1 MKIVIKKM
9 LKVIGFLMLIIITLM
24 VFLIKMGIYMER
36 NSEKMGDETNFNIE
50 YKGEFPQE
58 NIDEEEIPDSDY
70 YSTVEEALK
79 GSEWFWENFKE
90 YKKDIKY
97 IIAKFENENYL
108 SMYFSLEKNENEI
121 SYVFEKFKVKEMDG
135 KKEYTLLKY
144 YSQISKKD
152 AWYMGS
158 CTENLGNQL
167 MMADFAEGVNINPES
182 TRFVWGNL
190 PQKEMEKGE
199 DIKKLRVEGQKP
211 DGIIEYK
218 DFNDTWYFWY
228 YEDLESDKPGSQLE
242 YTLGREE

>member
-1 MKIVIKKM
+1 MKEGIKKILNIM
-9 LKVIGFLMLIIITLM
+9 LGIILLLVILFVLILLSGM
-24 VFLIKMGIYMER
+24 R
-36 NSEKMGDETNFNIE
+36 NQGDKNKKTDEPEINIE
-50 YKGEFPQE
+50 FTGNLQE
-58 NIDEEEIPDSDY
+58 ETMDEEEIPDSDY
-70 YSTVEEALK
+70 YSTVEEAMK

-121 SYVFEKFKVKEMDG
+121 SYVFAKFKVKEMDG

-144 YSQISKKD
+144 YSQISEKD

-218 DFNDTWYFWY
+218 DFNETWYFWY

>member
-58 NIDEEEIPDSDY
+58 NIDEETIPDTEY
-70 YSTVEEALK
+70 YSTVKQAMKHANITVEK
-79 GSEWFWENFKE
+79 GNE
-90 YKKDIKY
+90 YQKNVDE
-97 IIAKFENENYL
+97 IIAEFENEQYI
-108 SMYFSLEKNENEI
+108 SVYFQSVKDENELCDT
-121 SYVFEKFKVKEMDG
+121 FAKFKIKTIDG
-135 KKEYTLLKY
+135 EKRYTFLSCYPEVNRKKGRYIGT
-144 YSQISKKD
+144 
-152 AWYMGS
+152 

-167 MMADFAEGVNINPES
+167 MMADFAEGVNINPEN
-182 TRFVWGNL
+182 TRFIWGSTL
-190 PQKEMEKGE
+190 KDKLEKGE

-218 DFNDTWYFWY
+218 DFNETWYFWY
-228 YEDLESDKPGSQLE
+228 YEDLESDKPGSQLK